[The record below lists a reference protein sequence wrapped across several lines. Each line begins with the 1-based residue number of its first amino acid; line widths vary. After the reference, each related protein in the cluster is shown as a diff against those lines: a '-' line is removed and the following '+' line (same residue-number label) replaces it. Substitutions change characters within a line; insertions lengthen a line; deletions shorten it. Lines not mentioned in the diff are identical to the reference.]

1 MLKLIG
7 KVIFYGIVLTVSFVV
22 ITFWGEGGDKFR
34 WLGEK
39 TGGFISK
46 YTDELA
52 RAADDL
58 YGLVSEKKK
67 EMGKGRKLVGE

>member
-1 MLKLIG
+1 MFKLLFKLI
-7 KVIFYGIVLTVSFVV
+7 FYSIVLAIAFVI

-34 WLGEK
+34 VIGEK

-52 RAADDL
+52 KMADDFYDL
-58 YGLVSEKKK
+58 ISDKKK
-67 EMGKGRKLVGE
+67 RLGKGRKLVDE